1 MNKFPIT
8 VTSVTDQQY
17 NLVEWMLGNTC
28 NYDCSF
34 CSDEFKS
41 GDKKYLDIN
50 IYIDTCKR
58 LIEQSGDK
66 KVWFKLT
73 GGEPTLYPKLIELLK
88 FIKSTGNFTY
98 IITNGSRTLR
108 YWEELKQANCVDF
121 IAISMH
127 PEQKADVNHIIDVI
141 NVFKD
146 IDTIVTTNIT
156 CVPEYFDVAVES
168 FYKIYNSCPTL
179 INLQQINDEFGM
191 SKYSE
196 NQIKLLLLHSNK
208 VTPTYHAKP
217 KSNIPSEY
225 SYHSGQL
232 KFTYSDGSTK
242 KDHAINFIKR
252 GEDNFNGYLCDA
264 GKKFIRITHDTIQRA
279 ICGEG
284 KKWSIY
290 DENLFATN
298 SIECTRSKCDCT
310 LDMIQQ
316 KKHK

>member
-1 MNKFPIT
+1 MKIFPII
-8 VTSVTDQQY
+8 VESVVEQQY

-34 CSDEFKS
+34 CSAEFKS
-41 GDKKYLDIN
+41 GDKKYLDIDV
-50 IYIDTCKR
+50 YIDTTKR
-58 LIEQSGDK
+58 LIEQSGNK
-66 KVWFKLT
+66 KVWFKIT

-108 YWEELKQANCVDF
+108 YWEELKEANCIDF
-121 IAISMH
+121 IAVSMH
-127 PEQKADVNHIIDVI
+127 PEQKADVDHIIDVI

-146 IDTIVTTNIT
+146 TETIVTTNIT
-156 CVPEYFDVAVES
+156 CVPEYFDVAIS
-168 FYKIYNSCPTL
+168 YFYKIYNSCPTL
-179 INLQQINDEFGM
+179 INLQQINDEQGM
-191 SKYSE
+191 AKYSE
-196 NQIKLLLLHSNK
+196 TQIKMLLLHSNK
-208 VTPTYHAKP
+208 LTPTYHTKP
-217 KSNIPSEY
+217 KSSIPQEY
-225 SYHSGQL
+225 SYHTGQL
-232 KFTYSDGSTK
+232 KFTYNNGSTK

-264 GKKFIRITHDTIQRA
+264 GKKFIRISHDTIQRA

-290 DENLFATN
+290 DDILFATDP
-298 SIECTRSKCDCT
+298 IECARTKCDCT
-310 LDMIQQ
+310 LDMIQR